1 MKAITSDMLD
11 ILTRQD
17 AGELSELEALALLCL
32 EIISENHKGE
42 EVAV

>member
-1 MKAITSDMLD
+1 MNSITSDTLD

-32 EIISENHKGE
+32 EIISENHQSE
-42 EVAV
+42 EVAL